1 MKISY
6 SAPAKIIL
14 SGEHASVYGKPT
26 LISALDLRLTVTI
39 IAMMVTKKDSVMAF
53 ISQTV
58 LEYLKENKIHF
69 DKKPYGF
76 NITSAIPSGR
86 NLGSSAALSVA
97 ASAAFLHFYTGKQ
110 FPKDVI
116 NLVAYEVEKNFHGNP
131 SGGDNSASCFGGLIY
146 FRKEFE
152 FLKSVN
158 QLPFVLPEEISNSL
172 FIIDSGKPMES
183 TNEMVVEVVGLQY
196 KRNSKK
202 LDLIFSEI
210 EVKTKNMVKALYSND
225 LDIFIDSIGDNERLL
240 EELGVVSN
248 KTKALLKNL
257 VQFGTGKVTGGG
269 GLKRGSGNI
278 LFCADDSIGLKTYLE
293 TKKINYFQWNPSKEG
308 VRRL

>member
-39 IAMMVTKKDSVMAF
+39 IRMMVTKKDSVMDF

-58 LEYLKENKIHF
+58 LKYLKENEIKF
-69 DKKPYGF
+69 VKKPYGF
-76 NITSAIPSGR
+76 NITSAIPEGR

-97 ASAAFLHFYTGKQ
+97 SAAAFLHFYTGKQ

-116 NLVAYEVEKNFHGNP
+116 NLVAYEIEKKFHGSP

-158 QLPFVLPEEISNSL
+158 QLPFVLPDEISNNL
-172 FIIDSGKPMES
+172 FIIDSGKPVE
-183 TNEMVVEVVGLQY
+183 TTKEMVVEVVGLQY
-196 KRNSKK
+196 KRNPKK
-202 LDLIFSEI
+202 LGHIFSEI
-210 EVKTKNMVKALYSND
+210 EVTTKNMVKAIHSR
-225 LDIFIDSIGDNERLL
+225 DISLFKESIVNNERLL

-257 VQFGTGKVTGGG
+257 VQFGTGKVTGAGG
-269 GLKRGSGNI
+269 FKNGSGNLVFFAQEPNGLEQYLTSHNI
-278 LFCADDSIGLKTYLE
+278 PFFQFRQDSTGV
-293 TKKINYFQWNPSKEG
+293 TK
-308 VRRL
+308 V